1 MKKIMKLFVC
11 VAAAAMALASCQKN
25 EIDSPVNE
33 GVKFTINAGITETKT
48 VITDNGNGTYTPSWD
63 GTEEL
68 AVLFDLPNKDTKD
81 SHAKKFTNETG
92 EGATAKFSATV
103 EDVDENGTLY
113 AVYPYAAF
121 GRGFDGGIARL
132 DLKNEQK
139 PTATSFD
146 PSCDILVAKPYDYAV
161 VDGAVEVDPLYFTRV
176 MSVLKVNLLS
186 DVESIQ
192 NDYVETIKFST
203 GGIYITGYAKV
214 SVENPEFVGE
224 WTTEYDYVTASY
236 DSESVSVNG
245 TNKSVY
251 FVVAPV
257 TIPVEKELTFTI
269 KTSKYTIT
277 KTIKANEHPEMEF
290 SAGNV
295 SVINLNIKEED
306 IPTSGGNDSEKYY
319 EKVTSEPDDWSGKY
333 LIVYEETPAYL
344 DGSLVPGKSSGQIG
358 STAGMIGTTI
368 SNDRI
373 ASSADVDKSIVIIE
387 KSGDGYALKA
397 SSGTYMGMSGND
409 NGMKSSETASTYVHT
424 ITFNVDNSVS
434 LLSSDGYTKLAYN
447 KSSNYFRYYKVT
459 TISGQPASYPLPI
472 LYRLVDG
479 NEGGSE
485 TPEPEQ
491 PKTLVS
497 ISVDGQT
504 TTYTV
509 GDTFE
514 FDGTVTA
521 TYDDE
526 STADVTASATFTGY
540 DMDAVGTH
548 TVTVSYTEGEV
559 TQTATYSITVNEAPA
574 EPVVATIAEFLA
586 AEVNTTVMY
595 KLTGK
600 ISDIANE
607 EYGNFT
613 LTDNTVSVYIYG
625 LTKTQQ
631 SSNDKSFASLE
642 LKVGDVVTL
651 VTVRGEHQGTAQGGG
666 KDTPAYYVSHVAAP
680 TLEVSPANI
689 TVEADVTTAV
699 FELSCDTGYDITYPE
714 GVVQVSEVHSN
725 ETGSSTYTVSFPV
738 NETAEPII
746 YVITVKADAEGFDV
760 EKTVTITQK
769 AASQGGGD
777 EAEQRTIT
785 FDYKGVATDSGYTGE
800 TIDGVTLS
808 GSNIA
813 TNKAGQLRVY
823 ANTGTFTLDAGSEKI
838 TKIELTFSG
847 SSNTGTFNTAG
858 YSDGVW
864 TGSQSKVT
872 FKNSGAQA
880 RITKIVVTVN

>member
-63 GTEEL
+63 GSEEL

-103 EDVDENGTLY
+103 EDVDQNGTLY

-203 GGIYITGYAKV
+203 GGIDITGYAKV

-224 WTTEYDYVTASY
+224 WTTNYDYVTASY

-333 LIVYEETPAYL
+333 LIVYEGTPAYM
-344 DGSLVPGKSSGQIG
+344 DGSLTPGKSSGQIG
-358 STAGMIGTTI
+358 STAGMVETSITNG
-368 SNDRI
+368 RI
-373 ASSADVDKSIVIIE
+373 ASSDNVDKSIIVIE
-387 KSGDGYALKA
+387 KSGAGYALKA
-397 SSGTYMGMSGND
+397 SSGKYMGMSGND
-409 NGMKSSETASTYVHT
+409 NSMKSSETASTYVHT

-447 KSSNYFRYYKVT
+447 KSSKYFRYYKVT

-485 TPEPEQ
+485 TPEPDPSTPEE
-491 PKTLVS
+491 LVMS
-497 ISVDGQT
+497 DVTCPGQT
-504 TTYTV
+504 ETSLTFSWAAVV
-509 GDTFE
+509 GASSYQVY
-514 FDGTVTA
+514 FDDVDKGT
-521 TYDDE
+521 
-526 STADVTASATFTGY
+526 
-540 DMDAVGTH
+540 
-548 TVTVSYTEGEV
+548 
-559 TQTATYSITVNEAPA
+559 
-574 EPVVATIAEFLA
+574 
-586 AEVNTTVMY
+586 VNTTSY
-595 KLTGK
+595 TATGLTAGTSHTIAVK
-600 ISDIANE
+600 AVGDGVNYTTSASAKTCTASTKTAQGEGGGDSQVLTKEISFSAYAAGTQYAQGEIHDL
-607 EYGNFT
+607 GDGFT
-613 LTDNTVSVYIYG
+613 LTINGAHLNT
-625 LTKTQQ
+625 Q
-631 SSNDKSFASLE
+631 
-642 LKVGDVVTL
+642 
-651 VTVRGEHQGTAQGGG
+651 VRLYA
-666 KDTPAYYVSHVAAP
+666 
-680 TLEVSPANI
+680 
-689 TVEADVTTAV
+689 
-699 FELSCDTGYDITYPE
+699 
-714 GVVQVSEVHSN
+714 
-725 ETGSSTYTVSFPV
+725 
-738 NETAEPII
+738 
-746 YVITVKADAEGFDV
+746 
-760 EKTVTITQK
+760 
-769 AASQGGGD
+769 
-777 EAEQRTIT
+777 
-785 FDYKGVATDSGYTGE
+785 
-800 TIDGVTLS
+800 
-808 GSNIA
+808 GSNA
-813 TNKAGQLRVY
+813 TVQSPGIIQKLVV
-823 ANTGTFTLDAGSEKI
+823 
-838 TKIELTFSG
+838 
-847 SSNTGTFNTAG
+847 TAG
-858 YSDGVW
+858 YKAGTLTVYGSTNGEAW
-864 TGSQSKVT
+864 TEVQKISTTTSYTKYSVDLSSGNYTWVKFAS
-872 FKNSGAQA
+872 SGAQI
-880 RITKIVVTVN
+880 RLSLLDVTYQN

>member
-1 MKKIMKLFVC
+1 MKLFVC

-63 GTEEL
+63 GSEEL

-103 EDVDENGTLY
+103 EDVDQNGTLY

-203 GGIYITGYAKV
+203 GGIDITGYAKV

-224 WTTEYDYVTASY
+224 WTTNYDYVTASY

-333 LIVYEETPAYL
+333 LIVYEGTPAYM
-344 DGSLVPGKSSGQIG
+344 DGSLTPGKSSGQIG
-358 STAGMIGTTI
+358 STAGMVETSITNG
-368 SNDRI
+368 RI
-373 ASSADVDKSIVIIE
+373 ASSDNVDKSIIVIE
-387 KSGDGYALKA
+387 KSGAGYALKA
-397 SSGTYMGMSGND
+397 SSGKYMGMSGND
-409 NGMKSSETASTYVHT
+409 NSMKSSETASTYVHT

-447 KSSNYFRYYKVT
+447 KSSKYFRYYKVT

-497 ISVDGQT
+497 IAVVGQT

-526 STADVTASATFTGY
+526 STATVTPTSVSEPYMNT
-540 DMDAVGTH
+540 VGTQDI
-548 TVTVSYTEGEV
+548 TVSYTEGEV
-559 TQTATYSITVNEAPA
+559 TAETTYTITVNEAPA
-574 EPVVATIAEFLA
+574 GPIVATIEEFLK
-586 AEVNTTVMY
+586 AEDSETIWYQLTGTISNIVNTT
-595 KLTGK
+595 
-600 ISDIANE
+600 
-607 EYGNFT
+607 YGNFD
-613 LTDNTVSVYIYG
+613 LTDETGTVYVYG
-625 LTKTQQ
+625 LKESKDAGNQTFSQ
-631 SSNDKSFASLE
+631 LG
-642 LKVGDVVTL
+642 LKEGDTVTL
-651 VTVRGEHQGTAQGGG
+651 IGNRDTYVNQNSGSEKDEVTN
-666 KDTPAYYVSHVAAP
+666 AYYVSHVAAP
-680 TLEVSPANI
+680 YL
-689 TVEADVTTAV
+689 TV
-699 FELSCDTGYDITYPE
+699 
-714 GVVQVSEVHSN
+714 SN
-725 ETGSSTYTVSFPV
+725 EAISVASTATSAEFTVDANVEWTVSCSTATATKSDNKVTVAFEA
-738 NETAEPII
+738 NETAEAIV
-746 YVITVKADAEGFDV
+746 YEVVVNSELGN
-760 EKTVTITQK
+760 KTVTITQA

-777 EAEQRTIT
+777 VVSKSYTEMFSSYENGSNSNSVNVNISGDACSWSGVGVTTAYWSNFSWGAYSTGVT
-785 FDYKGVATDSGYTGE
+785 FLKPSKADAVYLESD
-800 TIDGVTLS
+800 TLS
-808 GSNIA
+808 GGITNLSIA
-813 TNKAGQLRVY
+813 AA
-823 ANTGTFTLDAGSEKI
+823 ANNTSATIKVSVVNVDNNSE
-838 TKIELTFSG
+838 
-847 SSNTGTFNTAG
+847 
-858 YSDGVW
+858 
-864 TGSQSKVT
+864 
-872 FKNSGAQA
+872 
-880 RITKIVVTVN
+880 IVL